1 MAKRGPQ
8 TCVDL
13 SCARAGCADTGGTP
27 GADLQQYDSC
37 IGEAV
42 PGTLASLS
50 QVHQSL
56 VPYHL
61 KEGVSSVKFD
71 AFVIMLI
78 NANSI

>member
-1 MAKRGPQ
+1 MRGQAALTQAGLPVQ
-8 TCVDL
+8 TC
-13 SCARAGCADTGGTP
+13 S
-27 GADLQQYDSC
+27 QYDSC

-50 QVHQSL
+50 QVHWSL

-61 KEGVSSVKFD
+61 KEGVRSVKFD